1 MTRNLPGRWARRQG
15 TEARISCANG
25 PVPRIAGG
33 SALVSP
39 RERIEG
45 WRGRRRHGLC
55 KQSRILGQDAK
66 GPYAEAE
73 WADLVLQSGVED
85 KMERAESANR
95 GDHRHGRTRRWCD
108 SRDGGG
114 GGKLGWEETSYC
126 QDTTEASG
134 LWPRQLGGH
143 CDPGGGQGAEA
154 ISPAPCEQGTA
165 DWPRATLD
173 AKQGAELKPS
183 SLVLACGSFTG
194 SARFHEQP
202 PHNYTNSLLVVTGH
216 LLCCDDRSDG
226 DSEQRTCV
234 GRCYVVAT
242 YLEKRVKCQYPQTKL
257 L

>member
-1 MTRNLPGRWARRQG
+1 MQTGPSRGQPEGQLWWAHGNTEGVTGPQETRALQAEQDPRARCYR
-15 TEARISCANG
+15 TLC
-25 PVPRIAGG
+25 G
-33 SALVSP
+33 SRV
-39 RERIEG
+39 
-45 WRGRRRHGLC
+45 
-55 KQSRILGQDAK
+55 
-66 GPYAEAE
+66 
-73 WADLVLQSGVED
+73 WADLVLQSRVED

-95 GDHRHGRTRRWCD
+95 GDQRHGRTRRWRD

-114 GGKLGWEETSYC
+114 SGELGWEGTSYC
-126 QDTTEASG
+126 QDTAEASG
-134 LWPRQLGGH
+134 LWPRQSGGH
-143 CDPGGGQGAEA
+143 RDPGGGQGAEA
-154 ISPAPCEQGTA
+154 ISPPPCEQGTA
-165 DWPRATLD
+165 GWPRATLD
-173 AKQGAELKPS
+173 AKQGAELKSS

-202 PHNYTNSLLVVTGH
+202 PHNYTHSSLVVTGH

>member
-1 MTRNLPGRWARRQG
+1 MLKDLMR
-15 TEARISCANG
+15 
-25 PVPRIAGG
+25 
-33 SALVSP
+33 
-39 RERIEG
+39 
-45 WRGRRRHGLC
+45 
-55 KQSRILGQDAK
+55 KQSMSRPG
-66 GPYAEAE
+66 
-73 WADLVLQSGVED
+73 LQSRVED

-95 GDHRHGRTRRWCD
+95 GDQRHGRTRRWRD

-114 GGKLGWEETSYC
+114 SGKLGWEGTSYC
-126 QDTTEASG
+126 QDTAEASG
-134 LWPRQLGGH
+134 LWPRQSGGH
-143 CDPGGGQGAEA
+143 RDPGGGQGAEA
-154 ISPAPCEQGTA
+154 ISPPPCEQGTA
-165 DWPRATLD
+165 GWPRATLD
-173 AKQGAELKPS
+173 AKQGAELKSS

-202 PHNYTNSLLVVTGH
+202 PHNYTHSSLVVTGH